1 MKKYF
6 NICINN
12 IIELIKA
19 VDIPKND
26 DFYKYSDPIQAQ
38 KTLNKYLGK
47 DKILYK
53 STRPNKKSMVYDDY
67 DDKYIHFGSMKPPYE
82 DYLKHQNKKRQS
94 NYLARAS
101 NIKGNWKDN
110 LYSSNNL
117 SINILWK

>member
-12 IIELIKA
+12 IMELIKA

-26 DFYKYSDPIQAQ
+26 DLYKYSDPIQAQ
-38 KTLNKYLGK
+38 KNLNKYLGK

-53 STRPNKKSMVYDDY
+53 STRPSKKYMVYDDY
-67 DDKYIHFGSMKPPYE
+67 DNKYIHFGSMKPPYE
-82 DYLKHQNKKRQS
+82 DFLKHQNKKRQS
-94 NYLARAS
+94 NYISRAS

-110 LYSSNNL
+110 EYSSNNL
-117 SINILWK
+117 SINILWN